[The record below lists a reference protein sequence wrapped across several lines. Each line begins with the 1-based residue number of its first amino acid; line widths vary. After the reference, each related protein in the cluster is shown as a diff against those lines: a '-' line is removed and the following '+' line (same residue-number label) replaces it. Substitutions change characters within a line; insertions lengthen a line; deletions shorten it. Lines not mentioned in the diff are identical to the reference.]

1 MSLGKS
7 EERKALM
14 AWAVA
19 GRIPAERLE
28 EALLLSGLHP
38 DLDAWRR
45 FGLRL
50 AFLAGAVLV
59 AAGVIF
65 FFAYNWAAMP
75 RWAKFAL
82 AEAALVAATLAALRL
97 GLETLPGRA
106 ALLGATVLLGAAL
119 ALYGQIYQTGA
130 DTWQLFATWAVL
142 AAPWVIAARWSVLWL
157 SWLLL
162 LNLATGLYFSLFG
175 PMWGW
180 VALFF
185 GPQTVLWALFFL
197 DTAALALWEAAAR
210 AGWPAAQSLWAL
222 RLVAWGAG
230 GCATVLGVWGV
241 LDRRAEGA
249 MILAYLAWMAAAWGW
264 YRFMR
269 RDLLV
274 LAGWILSAT
283 IFVATI
289 LGKSV
294 IRGDAP
300 GGYFLVSLAVLAMA
314 VAGGRWLHNLAAAEG
329 AKT

>member
-1 MSLGKS
+1 MTAGRA
-7 EERKALM
+7 EARKAVM
-14 AWAVA
+14 AWAA
-19 GRIPAERLE
+19 SGRIPEGRVE
-28 EALLLSGLHP
+28 EALLASGLHP
-38 DLDAWRR
+38 DGEAWRR
-45 FGLRL
+45 FGMRL
-50 AFLAGAVLV
+50 AFLAGAVLL

-75 RWAKFAL
+75 RWAKFGLVEAGL
-82 AEAALVAATLAALRL
+82 AIATLAALRL
-97 GLETLPGRA
+97 GLDALPGKA
-106 ALLGATVLLGAAL
+106 ALLAATLLLGAAL

-142 AAPWVIAARWSVLWL
+142 AGPWVLAARWSVLWL
-157 SWLLL
+157 LSLLL
-162 LNLATGLYFSLFG
+162 LNLAAGLYFSLFG

-180 VALFF
+180 VALLF

-197 DTAALALWEAAAR
+197 NTAALALWEAAAR
-210 AGWPAAQSLWAL
+210 AGRPAAQGLWAV
-222 RLVAWGAG
+222 RLVAWAAG
-230 GCATVLGVWGV
+230 GCATVLGVWGI

-249 MILAYLAWMAAAWGW
+249 MLLAYLGWMAAAWGW

-274 LAGWILSAT
+274 LAGWVLSAT
-283 IFVATI
+283 VFVATV

-314 VAGGRWLHNLAAAEG
+314 VAGGRWLHNLAAEEG
-329 AKT
+329 AKA